1 MATRTIR
8 TARWIPD
15 DKGMKVTQIDRGEGL
30 HELVV
35 SDTQTV
41 KEIQCFP
48 INRKKVRKNDK
59 WVYHSVAIASL
70 AGGVAVLLLPVIPL
84 VSVPVILASLAW
96 LGFVGYANVR

>member
-1 MATRTIR
+1 MATRIIR

-41 KEIQCFP
+41 KEIQCFHWSW
-48 INRKKVRKNDK
+48 KKPKRNNK

-70 AGGVAVLLLPVIPL
+70 AGGTAVLLLPVIPL
-84 VSVPVILASLAW
+84 VSIPVIIGSLAW